1 VATRKD
7 ARRGRSS
14 RLRRAVVASAVL
26 YPAAL
31 VALILALRFVGES
44 WWVTT
49 VLLYVP
55 RLAFAIPLPF
65 FVGGLI
71 ASSER
76 GWLWTQGVSALLVCF
91 PLMGLA
97 LRMPRAGD
105 AGAGTVR
112 VLSYNIDKG
121 RGGVENL
128 AEEIRRFSPDIV
140 IMQEIEANGAD
151 LTRAFQSSYATVEV
165 SGQFF
170 IASRFPILSS
180 VDAEPLAMR
189 LDGLRHYH
197 AYLLDTPIGR
207 IRLLSVRPV
216 SPSWPLNDLRRR
228 GLTWTNFTSALRAL
242 DWNSRLR
249 ELEARTIA
257 EVAGQSADPVVIAG
271 DTNLP
276 TLSRIF
282 GRHLSSFHDAF
293 ADAGSGFGYT
303 FPGGRWPWMRI
314 DRILTGRGLRA
325 VGFQRGTSTL
335 SDHLCVVGDL
345 ARSP

>member
-1 VATRKD
+1 
-7 ARRGRSS
+7 
-14 RLRRAVVASAVL
+14 VVASAVL

-31 VALILALRFVGES
+31 VALILALRFVGEGS
-44 WWVTT
+44 WVTT

-55 RLAFAIPLPF
+55 RLAFAVPLPF
-65 FVGGLI
+65 VVIGLI
-71 ASSER
+71 ACSER
-76 GWLWTQGVSALLVCF
+76 GWLWTQSISALLVCF

-97 LRMPRAGD
+97 VRMPRAGD
-105 AGAGTVR
+105 PGAPTVR

-121 RGGVENL
+121 RGGIDNL
-128 AEEIRRFSPDIV
+128 AEEIGRFSPDV
-140 IMQEIEANGAD
+140 VVMQEIEASGED
-151 LTRAFQSSYATVEV
+151 LVRVFQSSYPTVEA

-189 LDGLRHYH
+189 LDGVRHYH

-207 IRLLSVRPV
+207 LRLLSVRPV
-216 SPSWPLNDLRRR
+216 SPSWPLSDLRRR
-228 GLTWTNFTSALRAL
+228 GMTWTNFTSALRVL

-249 ELEARTIA
+249 ELEVSTIA
-257 EVAGQSADPVVIAG
+257 EAARQSADPVLIAG

-282 GRHLSSFHDAF
+282 GRHLSSFRDAF
-293 ADAGSGFGYT
+293 ADAGSGFGYS
-303 FPGGRWPWMRI
+303 FPSGRPWLRI
-314 DRILTGRGLRA
+314 DRILMGRGLRA